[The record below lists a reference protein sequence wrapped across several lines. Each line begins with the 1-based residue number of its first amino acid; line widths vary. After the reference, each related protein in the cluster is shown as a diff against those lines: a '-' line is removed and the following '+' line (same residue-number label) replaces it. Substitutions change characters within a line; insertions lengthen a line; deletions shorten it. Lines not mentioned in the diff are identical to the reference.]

1 MEVVPLIII
10 PNNPLIQFL
19 FPVPVTLS
27 PAGLEILLPNR
38 GIFPPGIT
46 TMVPLRLR
54 LRWYLGTLGSSY
66 YREKAGEEGVAVLAG
81 VIGSNCQEEIG
92 LLLHSGDRGDYG
104 DKRIA
109 FLIFCDTS

>member
-1 MEVVPLIII
+1 
-10 PNNPLIQFL
+10 
-19 FPVPVTLS
+19 
-27 PAGLEILLPNR
+27 
-38 GIFPPGIT
+38 
-46 TMVPLRLR
+46 MVPLRLR

-92 LLLHSGDRGDYG
+92 LLLHSGD
-104 DKRIA
+104 KRIA